1 MEPNY
6 NFIQL
11 YTRTNHHRNRSCK
24 SFCGKNI
31 PNGFAIIIL
40 IIFFLFLPEKFSAQ
54 TKEKL
59 GVDKMSLS
67 VKLSN

>member
-40 IIFFLFLPEKFSAQ
+40 IIFFSFFLPEKFSAQ
-54 TKEKL
+54 TK
-59 GVDKMSLS
+59 GSGADKMSLS